1 VYPNAFLFPL
11 EDPMNAKLLCVLAVV
26 SVALFACDKDKAAGE
41 TTGSKTE
48 PASAEK
54 PAAAKPAADVA
65 CDAVV
70 AKLAGFNPGSGEPE
84 KKLWTKMCDG
94 MPNGVRACIVAAAT
108 LEDSQKC
115 MTDKKL
121 E

>member
-1 VYPNAFLFPL
+1 
-11 EDPMNAKLLCVLAVV
+11 MNAKLLCVLAVV
-26 SVALFACDKDKAAGE
+26 SLAMLACDKDKPAGE

-48 PASAEK
+48 PAAAEK
-54 PAAAKPAADVA
+54 PAAEKPAADKPAADVA

-94 MPNGVRACIVAAAT
+94 MPQGVRACIVAAGT

>member
-1 VYPNAFLFPL
+1 MKAN
-11 EDPMNAKLLCVLAVV
+11 LLCALAVV
-26 SVALFACDKDKAAGE
+26 SLALFACDKDKPAGE

-48 PASAEK
+48 PASADK
-54 PAAAKPAADVA
+54 PADKPAGDKSGADVA

-94 MPNGVRACIVAAAT
+94 MPQGVRACIVAAGT

>member
-1 VYPNAFLFPL
+1 
-11 EDPMNAKLLCVLAVV
+11 MNAKLLCALAVV
-26 SVALFACDKDKAAGE
+26 SVALFACDKD
-41 TTGSKTE
+41 
-48 PASAEK
+48 K

>member
-1 VYPNAFLFPL
+1 MEVL
-11 EDPMNAKLLCVLAVV
+11 MNTKLPCMLAVI
-26 SVALFACDKDKAAGE
+26 SLAMFGCDKDKPVGE
-41 TTGSKTE
+41 TGSKTE
-48 PASAEK
+48 PAAADK
-54 PAAAKPAADVA
+54 PAADKPAADKPAADVA

-94 MPNGVRACIVAAAT
+94 MPQGVRACIVAAGT